1 MAVLPSGSGRQPLR
15 VVTWASC
22 CAYVATCQ
30 SIRGAVPVLGFLT
43 ALVLKSRA
51 TCGGG
56 QGIVSSIR
64 EFRFDSDMEW
74 SRARFVPKSGL
85 PVLG

>member
-30 SIRGAVPVLGFLT
+30 SIRGAVPVLGCFL
-43 ALVLKSRA
+43 